1 MIFKSNT
8 GVQFDLIDDIYAK
21 VSLRY
26 DYETEPAEGAQNE
39 DTTFAIGIG
48 AEF

>member
-1 MIFKSNT
+1 MADYESEAHN
-8 GVQFDLIDDIYAK
+8 IYAN

-26 DYETEPAEGAQNE
+26 DYETEPAEGAENE
-39 DTTFAIGIG
+39 DTTFVFGIG